1 MKKNTP
7 TKKKPIKAH
16 RGRIVYEGRSP
27 SPFPSPFPRRPRG
40 PRPFPMPFRRPGRP
54 SILGRPPRRPPTKD
68 PRVGTPVSSPMR
80 PTQVAERPAMSVD
93 RVAPTQR
100 ATRVDI
106 PRYANPAM
114 SRAEAQM
121 RAAQARARRLMQ
133 ADLSNRFQAAQ
144 QQRLANKGMV
154 VTKKSIGSN
163 DFRKGGLTLSTVDN
177 RKKSS

>member
-40 PRPFPMPFRRPGRP
+40 IRPFPMPFRRPGRP
-54 SILGRPPRRPPTKD
+54 SILGRPPRRPPTRD
-68 PRVGTPVSSPMR
+68 PRVGTPVASPMR

-93 RVAPTQR
+93 SAVNPFRPAPTQ
-100 ATRVDI
+100 
-106 PRYANPAM
+106 
-114 SRAEAQM
+114 QM

-133 ADLSNRFQAAQ
+133 ADLANRFQAAQ

>member
-1 MKKNTP
+1 MKKNNP

-16 RGRIVYEGRSP
+16 RGRIVYEGRGRIP
-27 SPFPSPFPRRPRG
+27 QLGG

-54 SILGRPPRRPPTKD
+54 SILGRPPRRPPTRD
-68 PRVGTPVSSPMR
+68 PRVGTPVASPMR
-80 PTQVAERPAMSVD
+80 PTQVAERPTKIAERPDM
-93 RVAPTQR
+93 VAPTQK

-133 ADLSNRFQAAQ
+133 ADLANRFRTT
-144 QQRLANKGMV
+144 QRLANKGMV
-154 VTKKSIGSN
+154 ITKKSVGSN

>member
-16 RGRIVYEGRSP
+16 RGRIVYEGRGL
-27 SPFPSPFPRRPRG
+27 SPFPGRPRIPPFAGG

-54 SILGRPPRRPPTKD
+54 SILGRPPRRPPIREINLS
-68 PRVGTPVSSPMR
+68 PRR
-80 PTQVAERPAMSVD
+80 PTQVAERPAMSAD
-93 RVAPTQR
+93 RAAPAQK

-114 SRAEAQM
+114 SRAEAQQ
-121 RAAQARARRLMQ
+121 RAAIARARRIMQ
-133 ADLSNRFQAAQ
+133 ADLANRFQTAQ
-144 QQRLANKGMV
+144 RQRLANKGMV